1 MVSNKRKQNKINNTM
16 LGSVKGKFMQIR
28 KNRARFVHT
37 CSFIFLSMK

>member
-1 MVSNKRKQNKINNTM
+1 MVSNKRKQKKINNTM

-28 KNRARFVHT
+28 KNRALHT